1 MRVFLGILFFQVFYP
16 FLWDMFLVMKGGFGT
31 WFVPIY
37 APLVN
42 CLLRGLLFLHNK
54 EIEFLSRLCLVQILI
69 LGDLIIGIS
78 KCFATLVDRIN
89 RFSNFETKFINIV
102 LFICVAKEHLQMS
115 MAVFYEARS
124 TFDFI

>member
-1 MRVFLGILFFQVFYP
+1 M
-16 FLWDMFLVMKGGFGT
+16 
-31 WFVPIY
+31 
-37 APLVN
+37 N

-54 EIEFLSRLCLVQILI
+54 EIEVLSRLCSDQILI